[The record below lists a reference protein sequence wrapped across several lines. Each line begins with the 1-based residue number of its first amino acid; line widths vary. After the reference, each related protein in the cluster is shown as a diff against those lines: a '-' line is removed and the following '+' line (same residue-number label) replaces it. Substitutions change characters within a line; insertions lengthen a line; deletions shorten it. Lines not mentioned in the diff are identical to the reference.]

1 MRKFLLSTALAGA
14 LAACSTVN
22 GVTTVDPNF
31 IASVQSIAATAC
43 SIVPTVDTILAIF
56 NAGIA
61 ATATAVSSAICSAA
75 PPKASAAFK
84 ALPLKAEAPNNP
96 AVIGTVNG
104 VQVTGWRAGAVKFGR
119 KR

>member
-1 MRKFLLSTALAGA
+1 MRKFVLSTALAGA

-31 IASVQSIAATAC
+31 IASVQSITATAC
-43 SIVPTVDTILAIF
+43 SIIPTVDSIIALF

-61 ATATAVSSAICSAA
+61 ATATAVSGAICAAA
-75 PPKASAAFK
+75 PKQASAAFK
-84 ALPLKAEAPNNP
+84 ALPLKAAAPNNP
-96 AVIGTVNG
+96 AVIGAVNG
-104 VQVTGWRAGAVKFGR
+104 VQVTGWRAGAVRFGR